1 MRRAR
6 SSSKRTLR
14 KAVSQPEFK
23 DSGRRYSE
31 RYVEGIETEMMM
43 KYEILSH

>member
-6 SSSKRTLR
+6 SSSKRTPR
-14 KAVSQPEFK
+14 KAASQPAFK
-23 DSGRRYSE
+23 GSARRYSE